1 MAASPPAVSKR
12 ARKEKNDCLPACP
25 AKLIC
30 GQGRM
35 MAIQRLCTA
44 IPGERG
50 KWNSSRI
57 ILISMFYPPASRFS
71 PRPAKGNSLQ

>member
-44 IPGERG
+44 IPGEHG
-50 KWNSSRI
+50 KGTLPGLFSFLCFI
-57 ILISMFYPPASRFS
+57 HPPRAF
-71 PRPAKGNSLQ
+71 LQDRL